1 MNYQNWSGCTDPK
14 FGYGSMLDGLLE
26 HKPAGVTFD
35 ERASVNVFMQT
46 PYAIKGWWK
55 GQHRVL
61 FTMWETDTM
70 PDSFKPWFNQFD
82 QVLVPCEANLE
93 LFSKYHPITT
103 CVPLGIDLAFWR
115 SGPNPTNT
123 TTFRFQAGGSLW
135 HRKGLDLVVKAFN
148 NLKLPDAE
156 LHIKAAPHAF
166 DTPTEK
172 LGPNIYL
179 HRSWLSVE
187 EQRDWFNK
195 ADCFVAPARGEGF
208 GLMPLQAIAMGIP
221 TIVSDTTG
229 QKQFAHLADHIIPC
243 GKSAAQTVGLW
254 DEPKLKNLEAAMRD
268 IYDRRPSRLRP
279 QGMQQFSWKKAAER
293 LTAAIPTGTLLD
305 DPQWEK
311 PTASVE
317 VHTLR
322 PANATIGGAT
332 YRFKAGETISIPFG
346 AYQVLSA
353 SGAVKI
359 GADL

>member
-1 MNYQNWSGCTDPK
+1 
-14 FGYGSMLDGLLE
+14 
-26 HKPAGVTFD
+26 
-35 ERASVNVFMQT
+35 
-46 PYAIKGWWK
+46 
-55 GQHRVL
+55 
-61 FTMWETDTM
+61 
-70 PDSFKPWFNQFD
+70 
-82 QVLVPCEANLE
+82 
-93 LFSKYHPITT
+93 
-103 CVPLGIDLAFWR
+103 
-115 SGPNPTNT
+115 
-123 TTFRFQAGGSLW
+123 
-135 HRKGLDLVVKAFN
+135 
-148 NLKLPDAE
+148 
-156 LHIKAAPHAF
+156 
-166 DTPTEK
+166 
-172 LGPNIYL
+172 
-179 HRSWLSVE
+179 
-187 EQRDWFNK
+187 
-195 ADCFVAPARGEGF
+195 
-208 GLMPLQAIAMGIP
+208 MGIP

-254 DEPKLKNLEAAMRD
+254 DEPKLKDLEAAMRD

-322 PANATIGGAT
+322 PANATIGGVT
-332 YRFKAGETISIPFG
+332 YRFKAGETISLPVG